1 MAPPAFPPPTDPTDG
16 SRQDGLFTGGAAIF
30 VVGGMSVTPQLLGVV
45 AAALIVV
52 VASCGLWCACRRRLA
67 VAPPHGKPGPT
78 GPGRLRAV
86 SLTRARTDPDLSEA
100 SITGFLAAPPLLRS
114 SRGSREAHYAKGI
127 EEILPL
133 SANEAILTEMS
144 EERPDETSGTRGDRG
159 ISCTAVA
166 MSGFL

>member
-1 MAPPAFPPPTDPTDG
+1 MIPTYQKPPSP
-16 SRQDGLFTGGAAIF
+16 
-30 VVGGMSVTPQLLGVV
+30 
-45 AAALIVV
+45 
-52 VASCGLWCACRRRLA
+52 ASWQ
-67 VAPPHGKPGPT
+67 P
-78 GPGRLRAV
+78 
-86 SLTRARTDPDLSEA
+86 
-100 SITGFLAAPPLLRS
+100 PPLLRS

-166 MSGFL
+166 MSGL